1 MCWMNHVT
9 TFHPHPWMNIHGHI
23 SAISWF
29 VHVLSNNETTP
40 MSSTQKWSYQC
51 GAPMWMCLLH
61 AHYAWIQSLT
71 VGLVWHRVSP
81 PTEYRMSVSKATYS
95 SECIGY
101 VQNHEWTHSL
111 TCVILLYAQNINVSH
126 NKNVCNPEGAQ
137 ENGSLCTLPC
147 TNMKCTHRAWCTTTC
162 MVAWNRLCM
171 HACINAHICM
181 SHDEYDHRGINTILN
196 ARWASFTIV
205 CHLAQVV
212 AFNITLC

>member
-1 MCWMNHVT
+1 MVTSVQSHDLFTCYPTMKQHLWVAHKNGLISVVLPCECAFCMLIMHEFNHSQLALCDIVC
-9 TFHPHPWMNIHGHI
+9 HHQQNIACRCQRQHI
-23 SAISWF
+23 
-29 VHVLSNNETTP
+29 
-40 MSSTQKWSYQC
+40 
-51 GAPMWMCLLH
+51 LLH
-61 AHYAWIQSLT
+61 VCAKSWVNTFTHACHT
-71 VGLVWHRVSP
+71 VVC
-81 PTEYRMSVSKATYS
+81 T
-95 SECIGY
+95 
-101 VQNHEWTHSL
+101 
-111 TCVILLYAQNINVSH
+111 QNINVSP

-147 TNMKCTHRAWCTTTC
+147 TNMKCTHRAWCTTAC

>member
-1 MCWMNHVT
+1 MVLSVWWSHVNVPFACSLCMNSVTHSWPCVTSCVT
-9 TFHPHPWMNIHGHI
+9 TNRISHVGVKGNIFQWMYWLC
-23 SAISWF
+23 AKSWVNTF
-29 VHVLSNNETTP
+29 THV
-40 MSSTQKWSYQC
+40 C
-51 GAPMWMCLLH
+51 H
-61 AHYAWIQSLT
+61 T
-71 VGLVWHRVSP
+71 VVC
-81 PTEYRMSVSKATYS
+81 T
-95 SECIGY
+95 
-101 VQNHEWTHSL
+101 
-111 TCVILLYAQNINVSH
+111 QNINVSP

-147 TNMKCTHRAWCTTTC
+147 TNMKCTHRAWCTTAC